1 MQKDERK
8 TDVNEKDNEMA
19 LRIVAFVPWIENTAV
34 KRRACAERKI
44 RFDRPR
50 VNFPLEILKENTT
63 SNRSHVNNAKKI
75 ETSIEWIILN
85 RYIPLTIANDFSF
98 LYQKSRILSEA
109 LC

>member
-50 VNFPLEILKENTT
+50 ANFPLEILGKHDKQPLSRKQCEKNRNVHRMDNPKQIYT
-63 SNRSHVNNAKKI
+63 SR
-75 ETSIEWIILN
+75 
-85 RYIPLTIANDFSF
+85 
-98 LYQKSRILSEA
+98 
-109 LC
+109 

>member
-50 VNFPLEILKENTT
+50 ANFPLEILKENTT

-75 ETSIEWIILN
+75 ETSIEWITLK
-85 RYIPLTIANDFSF
+85 RYIHPVNN
-98 LYQKSRILSEA
+98 
-109 LC
+109 C